1 MEISASGSIASLG
14 NGRKDKGTEKN
25 KKGKK
30 RERKKQMKE
39 KKGRMEEV
47 MKGERKGYRIISFA
61 L

>member
-1 MEISASGSIASLG
+1 MG